1 MDLVTITDHN
11 TISGSL
17 EIAHLPGTFVSEEV
31 TTYFPED
38 GCKAHVLVY
47 DIDECLHKEIFRIRE
62 NIFDLVPFLN
72 QNGIVHTLAH
82 PLYAVNDKLTID
94 HFEKFL
100 LLFRNFELNGA
111 RDEYQNQSIRM
122 ILKTITPAVI
132 EKLIDKHEIVPLFPN
147 PWKKNLTGGS
157 DDHSS
162 LNIARQHTRV
172 KGAANREE
180 FLLGIETN
188 QSEVIGEA
196 STPQVMSH
204 NLYGIAYQYY
214 RRKLS
219 LEKKVGKDLVLRF
232 LDRSLQS
239 DSEDDNGL
247 VTKIYYFIKQRR
259 ALRSDE
265 NKDGDQI
272 QQVLHHEAEKLLLKN
287 PDLMEIIR
295 NGTSNPGSRESNW
308 FDFVNQVSNKVMLH
322 FWNSL
327 LDHFSGA
334 NFFNIFQTVGSA
346 GALYAVLAPYFVTF
360 SVFSSDRFFSRSTKK
375 HFNVIDPSCP
385 DGERPVKLAHFTDT
399 FYEINGVALTLQHQL
414 RLANESQK
422 DLTVITCGDGNRPA
436 RKGVRNFNPI
446 GLYQFSEYPDQ
457 KMFLPPLLEMLTYC
471 YEQEFTH
478 IHTAT
483 PGPLGLAAL
492 AISKI
497 LGIPLSGTYHTALPQ
512 YALSLTGDGGIE
524 ELVWR
529 YTIWFYDQLRFVL
542 VPSNSTG
549 QELIDKGIDPSKIR
563 AFPRGVDTD
572 RFHPAKRDDRYLKN
586 ELGINAGIKLLYV
599 GRISKEKNL
608 HLLVEVYKSL
618 MEKHKDIQF
627 VFVGDGPYLKELQGM
642 MEGLPAVFTGYKEGE
657 ELSAIYAG
665 CDLFVFPSA
674 TDTFGNVV
682 LEAQAS
688 GVPVIVT
695 DMGGPQENLI
705 NQKTGLIVKADS
717 ADCLL
722 KGLETLLS
730 DRSRLKE
737 MGKAARRYMEGR
749 SYDRAFE
756 DTWLMYDG
764 KRRSFEPELA
774 AAV

>member
-1 MDLVTITDHN
+1 MRAGGISQERKMKMKVDMHVHSKYSIRPSQWILQKLGCPECFTEPAEVYRTAKQRGMDLVTITDHN
-11 TISGSL
+11 TVSGSL
-17 EIAHLPGTFVSEEV
+17 DIAHLPGTFVSEEV

-47 DIDECLHKEIFRIRE
+47 DIDEDIHREIIKIRE

-72 QNGIVHTLAH
+72 RQGIVHALAH

-111 RDEYQNQSIRM
+111 RDDYQNQSIRL
-122 ILKTITPAVI
+122 ILKTVTPAAI
-132 EKLIDKHEIVPLFPN
+132 ENLIDRHGIVPLFPN
-147 PWKKNLTGGS
+147 PWQKNLTGGS

-162 LNIARQHTRV
+162 LNIARQHTQVR
-172 KGAANREE
+172 GAANREE

-188 QSEVIGEA
+188 QSEVVGQA
-196 STPQVMSH
+196 STPKVLSH
-204 NLYGIAYQYY
+204 NLYGIAYQFYK
-214 RRKLS
+214 RKLS
-219 LEKKVGKDLVLRF
+219 LGKKVSKDLVLRF

-259 ALRSDE
+259 SLKNEE
-265 NKDGDQI
+265 NPAGAQV
-272 QQVLHHEAEKLLLKN
+272 QEVLHHEAQKLLLKN
-287 PDLMEIIR
+287 PDLMEIVR
-295 NGTSNPGSRESNW
+295 NGTSNPGSREANW

-360 SVFSSDRFFSRSTKK
+360 SVFSNDRLFSKSAKK
-375 HFNVIDPSCP
+375 HFKVVDPSVP
-385 DGERPVKLAHFTDT
+385 DGEKPVKLAHFTDT

-414 RLANESQK
+414 KLANETQK
-422 DLTVITCGDGNRPA
+422 DLTVITCDAEKRPNG
-436 RKGVRNFNPI
+436 KGVRNFNPI
-446 GLYQFSEYPDQ
+446 GVYQFSEYPDQ
-457 KMFLPPLLEMLTYC
+457 KMFLPPFLEMLNYC

-497 LGIPLSGTYHTALPQ
+497 MRIPLSGTYHTALPQ

-529 YTIWFYDQLRFVL
+529 YTIWFYDQLKFIL
-542 VPSNSTG
+542 VPSQSTG
-549 QELIDKGIDPSKIR
+549 QELIEKGIAPSKIR

-572 RFHPAKRDDRYLKN
+572 RFHPAKRDDRLLKN
-586 ELGINAGIKLLYV
+586 RMGIHAGLKLLYV

-608 HLLVEVYKSL
+608 HLLVDVYKSL
-618 MEKHKDIQF
+618 LENIATF
-627 VFVGDGPYLKELQGM
+627 SSYLSG
-642 MEGLPAVFTGYKEGE
+642 
-657 ELSAIYAG
+657 
-665 CDLFVFPSA
+665 
-674 TDTFGNVV
+674 TDRIWKN
-682 LEAQAS
+682 
-688 GVPVIVT
+688 
-695 DMGGPQENLI
+695 
-705 NQKTGLIVKADS
+705 
-717 ADCLL
+717 
-722 KGLETLLS
+722 
-730 DRSRLKE
+730 
-737 MGKAARRYMEGR
+737 
-749 SYDRAFE
+749 
-756 DTWLMYDG
+756 
-764 KRRSFEPELA
+764 
-774 AAV
+774 